1 MSKLANR
8 KLIYTIVTTTPN
20 EEIALL
26 MKESYIFSE
35 AYGDNLNIDKIII
48 DNTTIFY
55 ESNEDEDF
63 ISITIP
69 TPGTHTV

>member
-8 KLIYTIVTTTPN
+8 KLIYTVVTTTPN

-26 MKESYIFSE
+26 MKESYIFSA

-48 DNTTIFY
+48 DNYI
-55 ESNEDEDF
+55 
-63 ISITIP
+63 
-69 TPGTHTV
+69 